1 MVRKSL
7 AMTLLV
13 IWLLPLLAG
22 CQPAKPYD
30 DVKDPVWWK
39 DAVFYEIFV
48 RSFADSNGDG
58 IGDFKG
64 LTAKLDYL
72 NDGKPETKTDLG
84 VTGLWLMPINP
95 SPSYHGYDVSDYLN
109 VNPQYGTLDDFK
121 QFLAE
126 AHKRGIHVL
135 MDFVINHTSTQHPWF
150 QAALKGD
157 PKYHDY
163 YIWSKTNPN
172 YQGPWGEQ
180 VWYKQG
186 EEYYYA
192 IFDPAMPDLNYKNPA
207 VTQEILDAA
216 RYWVEDVGI
225 DGFRVDAAKH
235 LVEDGQT
242 QENTAATHAWYK
254 VNTPL
259 IQAMALK
266 DWQPAQKPLLVGEV
280 SGSSDAAAKYVQNG
294 ELDLVFNFDLGT
306 GILTAARGK
315 YGQMADSTITRQVI
329 TFQNMPYASFLTNHD
344 QDRAMTTLGGDAD
357 AARTAAAILLTTP
370 GIPFIYY
377 GEEIG
382 MSGGKPD
389 TVIRSPMQW
398 NSAQNAGFTTSTPW
412 QKLIPDYETK
422 NVAAQSTDPK
432 SLWSLYRDLIQVR
445 SQNYALRTGQYVS
458 VTVNDSKLFA
468 ALRTAEKESVL
479 VIVNASKEA
488 VKDAQLSWKSS
499 ALQGSY
505 QLTMI
510 YGSGKMAAL
519 TVGAK
524 GEIAKYQPISE
535 IPAGAVLIARLT
547 P

>member
-1 MVRKSL
+1 M
-7 AMTLLV
+7 LL
-13 IWLLPLLAG
+13 IWLTPLLAG
-22 CQPAKPYD
+22 CQTAKPYV
-30 DVKDPVWWK
+30 DVKDSTWWK

-95 SPSYHGYDVSDYLN
+95 SPSYHGYDVSDYLS
-109 VNPQYGTLDDFK
+109 VNPQYGTMDDFK

-150 QAALKGD
+150 VAAAQGD
-157 PKYHDY
+157 PKYRDY

-186 EEYYYA
+186 AEYYYA

-207 VTQEILDAA
+207 VTQEILAA
-216 RYWVEDVGI
+216 ASFWVKDVGI

-242 QENTAATHAWYK
+242 QENTTATHAWYK
-254 VNTPL
+254 GNTPL
-259 IQAMALK
+259 IQANPLK

-280 SGSSDAAAKYVQNG
+280 SGSSDSAAKYEQNG

-306 GILTAARGK
+306 ALLTAAKAK
-315 YGQMADSTITRQVI
+315 YGQMAASSIDRQVN
-329 TFQNMPYASFLTNHD
+329 TFQNLPYASFLTNHD
-344 QDRAMTTLGGDAD
+344 QDRVMTTLGGDAD
-357 AARTAAAILLTTP
+357 AARTAAAILLTMP

-389 TVIRSPMQW
+389 AVIRSPMQW
-398 NSAQNAGFTTSTPW
+398 SSGQNAGFSTGTPW
-412 QKLIPDYETK
+412 QKLIPDYDKK
-422 NVAAQSTDPK
+422 NVEAQSTDPK

-445 SQNYALRTGQYVS
+445 SQNYALRTGKYIP
-458 VTVNDSKLFA
+458 VTVNDSKLFVELRA
-468 ALRTAEKESVL
+468 AESESVL
-479 VIVNASKEA
+479 VIINASKEA
-488 VKDAQLSWKSS
+488 VKGAQLSWLASPLK
-499 ALQGSY
+499 GSY
-505 QLTMI
+505 QLTTI
-510 YGSGKMAAL
+510 YGSGKMTAL
-519 TVGAK
+519 KIGEK
-524 GEIAKYQPISE
+524 GEIAKYQPLAE
-535 IPAGAVLIARLT
+535 IPAGAVIIARLT